1 MNCYKSIDTGGY
13 IIGIGKGHGS
23 VEITESEYD
32 EILSAIRNCP
42 TAPSGYTYRLKTDLT
57 WELCELPA
65 EEETEDDEATS
76 EDLENAFRE
85 LGVMA

>member
-1 MNCYKSIDTGGY
+1 MNRILYDGEYIVATAQTANGTDENADT
-13 IIGIGKGHGS
+13 
-23 VEITESEYD
+23 VED
-32 EILSAIRNCP
+32 MLCHQPSAP
-42 TAPSGYTYRLKTDLT
+42 DDYTYRLKTDLT

-85 LGVMA
+85 LGVM

>member
-1 MNCYKSIDTGGY
+1 MNRIIYDGDY
-13 IIGIGKGHGS
+13 IIATAETPHGTDENADE
-23 VEITESEYD
+23 VEAM
-32 EILSAIRNCP
+32 LCHQP

-65 EEETEDDEATS
+65 EEVTEDDEVTS

-85 LGVMA
+85 LGVM